1 MNYLLWASALFIA
14 FLLQAKIS
22 ILSVSPDLTAMFAYY
37 AGIKHGQ
44 YRGMLFGLLIGAIE
58 DSLSSSIL
66 GPNMLGK
73 GLVGFLSSFFI
84 SGGIFIWTP
93 MLGMLA
99 VALLTLIDN
108 TAVFLSLSVF
118 DKLPTSLSTTIFM
131 SIMQALLNSAAG
143 MFIKPAH
150 AD

>member
-1 MNYLLWASALFIA
+1 MNYLLWASALFLA

-22 ILSVSPDLTAMFAYY
+22 ILSVSPNITALFAYY

-44 YRGMLFGLLIGAIE
+44 YRGMLFGLLIGSIE
-58 DSLSSSIL
+58 DSLSSPML

-84 SGGIFIWTP
+84 SGGIFVWTP
-93 MLGMLA
+93 LLGMIA
-99 VALLTLIDN
+99 AAFLTLIDN
-108 TAVFLSLSVF
+108 SAVFLCLSIF
-118 DKLPTSLSTTIFM
+118 DKLPTNLYTTIFVT
-131 SIMQALLNSAAG
+131 IMQALINSAAG